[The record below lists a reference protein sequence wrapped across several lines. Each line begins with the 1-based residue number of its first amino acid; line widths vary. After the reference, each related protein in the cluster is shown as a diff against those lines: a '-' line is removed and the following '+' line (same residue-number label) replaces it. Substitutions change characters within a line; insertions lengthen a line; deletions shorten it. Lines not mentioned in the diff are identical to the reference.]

1 MDLKYGKMAN
11 KVYRQEYRYVLCVC
25 VCDILFENSFWQVAL
40 SVISVSITCMCS

>member
-1 MDLKYGKMAN
+1 MVKWQIKCTDKSTGTYC
-11 KVYRQEYRYVLCVC
+11 VCVC